1 MISNNIYINEIKNYR
16 HFDIK
21 RHIIEIWCK
30 KICEIDGLK
39 SMNFE
44 KEKYFKILETA
55 IKAMKAYCAIE
66 DISIKEFFNYKMR
79 DKINLQYTSFIKFIK
94 NVREPYYESARSS
107 SSGKYFTLDCL
118 LKVCFEYPEI
128 IKLMKTI
135 LQIDRDTRE
144 LEPIYTDLIMKMADI
159 HLLELRHY
167 IAETKQHEIEKEDME
182 SVYDS
187 EVNRIIYRK
196 PYLQRYKKTSK
207 GKFIKYEHKQHTQG
221 ELL

>member
-1 MISNNIYINEIKNYR
+1 
-16 HFDIK
+16 
-21 RHIIEIWCK
+21 
-30 KICEIDGLK
+30 
-39 SMNFE
+39 
-44 KEKYFKILETA
+44 
-55 IKAMKAYCAIE
+55 
-66 DISIKEFFNYKMR
+66 
-79 DKINLQYTSFIKFIK
+79 
-94 NVREPYYESARSS
+94 
-107 SSGKYFTLDCL
+107 
-118 LKVCFEYPEI
+118 
-128 IKLMKTI
+128 MKTI